1 MAEKDIR
8 IQLLLNTNEAEK
20 SIGGIKQGLRDLKSA
35 ALEAGE
41 GSEEF
46 ARITRRAGELQ
57 DKLNDVN
64 GSISALA
71 GNTAENLT
79 TSFTRVAQAGIGA
92 FQAIKGA
99 QAVFGVENKNLQEQ
113 LVKLQGLINLSSGIK
128 EVANI
133 GQAFKDFRT
142 VIASVIPQLFTYT
155 TAAEGAT
162 VAQTGLNTA
171 MRLSPIGILVTA
183 IIAAAGAYALF
194 ASDAD
199 DAADSQDEIN
209 KKLEEGKKKA
219 DEINEAYEKLY
230 GPSEKSKAEKRIK
243 EIKEERAEANK
254 QFDDAAIKLE
264 DLRKKLEGFNRL
276 DPASKALVVLGGNI
290 DYEKDI
296 NDLLKFQKEKLL
308 IIGQGQK
315 EELVLTNI
323 FFKELNDASQKAD
336 EELKK
341 LQEEER
347 KRRLDATK
355 VLIDDSKRLTDAE
368 QIRTARNKEA
378 ELEILRDRDN
388 QRIAQEFEASDK
400 SLKAAQARDAAL
412 IAIEN
417 KFQADLKKVRDDA
430 QAIWNTAYQ
439 EILDSEVK
447 DNKASNDKKLKN
459 EEDWLAG
466 LQEILNKE
474 SQITEDAARKR
485 AERQQYYQ
493 DLILQ
498 VNRNLVELN
507 RVAQTNITSVGVSIS
522 EGIFKIQEVFIKV
535 LNKDFKTKLDEVNAY
550 AQAIGSTLN
559 NFLEQVVNN
568 NQTALNRDISA
579 LNSAAQQEQ
588 AILEKKYSDGLIT
601 REEYDAANLAATNK
615 QINQE
620 NALKKKAFE
629 ADKKLRI
636 AQAVISGAQGAIAAF
651 ASAQVL
657 PPPAGQIV
665 GAIGAAAV
673 AALTAVNVNRIKA
686 TQFEGSPNV
695 SANPAPS
702 TSPSLGSGG
711 ISSASN
717 TTPSSVALF
726 GTAGRNQSLGGT
738 TPTLVQAYVLESD
751 ITASQRRVRNIKSL
765 SEL

>member
-57 DKLNDVN
+57 DKLQDVN

-79 TSFTRVAQAGIGA
+79 TSFTRLAQAGIGA
-92 FQAIKGA
+92 FSALKGA
-99 QAVFGVENKNLQEQ
+99 QALFGVENKNLQEQ
-113 LVKLQGLINLSSGIK
+113 LVKLQGLLALSSGVK
-128 EVANI
+128 ELANI
-133 GQAFKDFRT
+133 GQAFKDFKT

-155 TAAEGAT
+155 TATEGAT
-162 VAQTGLNTA
+162 VAQVGLNTA
-171 MRLSPIGILVTA
+171 MKLSPIGILVTA

-199 DAADSQDEIN
+199 DAAGSQDEIN
-209 KKLEEGKKKA
+209 KKLEDGKKKA

-230 GPSEKSKAEKRIK
+230 GPSDKSKAEKRIK

-254 QFDDAAIKLE
+254 QYDDAAIKLE
-264 DLRKKLEGFNRL
+264 DLRKKLEGFNKL

-296 NDLLKFQKEKLL
+296 NDVLKFQQEKLK

-315 EELVLTNI
+315 EELVLTNT
-323 FFKELNDASQKAD
+323 FFKELNDAATKSD

-368 QIRTARNKEA
+368 QIRTARNKKA

-400 SLKAAQARDAAL
+400 STKAVQARDAAL

-417 KFQADLKKVRDDA
+417 KFQADLKKARDDA
-430 QAIWNTAYQ
+430 QAIWDIAYK
-439 EILDSEVK
+439 EILDKEAK
-447 DNKASNDKKLKN
+447 DAKDTNDKKIKN
-459 EEDWLAG
+459 EEDWLAA
-466 LQEILNKE
+466 LQEILDE
-474 SQITEDAARKR
+474 EAGITEDAAKKR

-493 DLILQ
+493 DIIFQ
-498 VNRNLVELN
+498 INRSLVDLN
-507 RVAQTNITSVGVSIS
+507 RVAQSNIVSVGVSVS
-522 EGIFKIQEVFIKV
+522 EGIFKV
-535 LNKDFKTKLDEVNAY
+535 LELQKITFKTQLDEVNAY

-559 NFLEQVVNN
+559 GFLEQVSNN
-568 NQTALNRDISA
+568 NQARLNREISD
-579 LNSAAQQEQ
+579 LSNAAQQEQ

-695 SANPAPS
+695 SANPSPS

-711 ISSASN
+711 ISSAVN

-738 TPTLVQAYVLESD
+738 TPTLVQAFVLESD